1 MILSAMWASCAL
13 LLLAWDSSVS
23 GFVQGLKPL
32 ASSLRPLSAAGV
44 FDGSGAQ
51 MARDAWGGAGLLASR
66 AFLTGETIISVPLS
80 MCLMARRDGIVQ
92 GLQGQSDLMF
102 EVAGDLRDPVSDE
115 EAAQGRTWDM
125 QLAYAL
131 LDATSGFS
139 LASPFW
145 DQYFGALPK
154 PHTVT
159 LPSTFSDAVLRECQD
174 DAVYAQAKAQQARLA
189 RFAGGALDGQDW
201 HRASIGSQ
209 WSCVGPLTWAFSMVR
224 SRCFQVSADWF
235 AVVPVIEIANHA
247 LVSNAEFAVVG
258 GESNVEEGCCV
269 LRATRDVAPGEE
281 VLISYDANTE
291 AGYGNKRLFQ
301 QYGFVLEGGNP
312 NDEDC
317 ISWGESSLSGTTDS
331 SSSGMQATPH
341 VEKAIDRLVDA
352 AISILADPSNPV
364 EKERVESVSRSIGTR
379 IQRRAVK
386 QVANAGE
393 LLVSLLDQVTA
404 MEKAFPTAL
413 DEDLGILKTLSQSEQ
428 QLVEGSTRRV
438 ALDAALRYRI
448 DKKKNLKTARELLRE
463 AARRGVEELD

>member
-1 MILSAMWASCAL
+1 MLPLML
-13 LLLAWDSSVS
+13 LTGACYVA
-23 GFVQGLKPL
+23 GFVQSQRPL
-32 ASSLRPLSAAGV
+32 TLGLRPLHGAS
-44 FDGSGAQ
+44 FDGSGAT
-51 MARDAWGGAGLLASR
+51 MAKDVWGGAGLLSSR
-66 AFLTGETIISVPLS
+66 AFLKGETIISVPLS

-139 LASPFW
+139 LAGPFW

-154 PHTVT
+154 PHAVT
-159 LPSTFSDAVLRECQD
+159 LPSTFSDAELRECQD

-189 RFAGGALDGQDW
+189 RFAGSALDGQDW

-209 WSCVGPLTWAFSMVR
+209 WSCVGPFAWAFAMVR

-258 GESNVEEGCCV
+258 GEGSMEEGCCV

-291 AGYGNKRLFQ
+291 TGYGNKRLFQ

-312 NDEDC
+312 NDDDC
-317 ISWGESSLSGTTDS
+317 INWGEASLSAASSDDTDS
-331 SSSGMQATPH
+331 SSREGQAMSH
-341 VEKAIDRLVDA
+341 VDKAIDRLVDA

-379 IQRRAVK
+379 IRRRAVQ
-386 QVANAGE
+386 QVDDDDE
-393 LLVSLLDQVTA
+393 LLARLLDDVTA
-404 MEKAFPTAL
+404 MEKAFPTTL
-413 DEDLGILKTLSQSEQ
+413 GEDLDILKKLSQSEQ
-428 QLVEGSTRRV
+428 QLAEGMRRV
-438 ALDAALRYRI
+438 AKDAALRFRI
-448 DKKKNLKTARELLRE
+448 EKKKNLKTARELLE
-463 AARRGVEELD
+463 CSRGD